1 MRVRHSKEALH
12 GQPPE
17 NAFIAYD
24 EDERPVGACS
34 IVAQHKP
41 VLYPEQP
48 YRIYIH
54 TEGALE
60 ALDTLLGAATA
71 RSFMLMREEEKSR
84 ARIYTA
90 CLPEDTQKM
99 ESLKALGFQDDDAL
113 LRLTRRL
120 MPGPVG
126 IPVPRGC
133 TVVKDALEDEA
144 ERGYFLDR
152 FNQVMGRDMD
162 DAFLKDLEAKGRI
175 MRLLMVDSQG
185 LVGELLSQ
193 EKDGVGKVLYLFTEP
208 RWRRRKVASHL
219 MEAARLQY
227 LERGIG
233 WSEIDLCRA
242 QEGAMRAVAYCGY
255 RVDRLLVK
263 YPGIT
268 V

>member
-34 IVAQHKP
+34 ISAQHKP

-48 YRIYIH
+48 YRIYIR
-54 TEGALE
+54 TEGALQ

-71 RSFMLMREEEKSR
+71 RSFMLMREEGKSR
-84 ARIYTA
+84 ARIFTA
-90 CLPEDTQKM
+90 CAPEDSEKM
-99 ESLKALGFQDDDAL
+99 ESLKALGFEDDDAM
-113 LRLTRRL
+113 LRLVRVL
-120 MPGPVG
+120 KPGPVG

-133 TVVKDALEDEA
+133 TVVMDDLEDEA
-144 ERGYFLDR
+144 ERRYFLDR
-152 FNQVMGRDMD
+152 FNQVMGQDKD
-162 DAFLKDLEAKGRI
+162 DSFLRNLKARGRI

-185 LVGELLSQ
+185 LVGEMLSQ
-193 EKDGVGKVLYLFTEP
+193 EKEGVAKVIYLFTEP

-219 MEAARLQY
+219 LEAARLEY
-227 LERGIG
+227 LSRGVEQ
-233 WSEIDLCRA
+233 SAMDLCRS
-242 QEGAMRAVAYCGY
+242 QEGAMRAAAYCGY

-263 YPGIT
+263 FPGIT